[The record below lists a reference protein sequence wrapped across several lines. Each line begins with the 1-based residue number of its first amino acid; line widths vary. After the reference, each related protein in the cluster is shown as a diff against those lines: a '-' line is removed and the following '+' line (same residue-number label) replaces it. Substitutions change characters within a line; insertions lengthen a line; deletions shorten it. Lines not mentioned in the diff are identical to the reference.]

1 VDVRNVV
8 HFYQKF
14 FKKEII
20 SMKNIFI
27 CLVFVASLIVSPL
40 AVFSQDETVTETPEI
55 VLMELSGVVVSVD
68 LQEQQIGIEYQLDDL
83 ESATTAIFDLSE
95 TVEIYKNEQVIT
107 ATEIKNGDKV
117 TITYQLD
124 ENSAKVITKIVL
136 ES

>member
-1 VDVRNVV
+1 
-8 HFYQKF
+8 
-14 FKKEII
+14 
-20 SMKNIFI
+20 MKNIFI

-95 TVEIYKNEQVIT
+95 TVEILKQKGKKPSPDWLEFVKTNMAREHIRQATKRKGLKN
-107 ATEIKNGDKV
+107 KNK
-117 TITYQLD
+117 
-124 ENSAKVITKIVL
+124 N
-136 ES
+136 

>member
-1 VDVRNVV
+1 
-8 HFYQKF
+8 
-14 FKKEII
+14 
-20 SMKNIFI
+20 MKNIFI